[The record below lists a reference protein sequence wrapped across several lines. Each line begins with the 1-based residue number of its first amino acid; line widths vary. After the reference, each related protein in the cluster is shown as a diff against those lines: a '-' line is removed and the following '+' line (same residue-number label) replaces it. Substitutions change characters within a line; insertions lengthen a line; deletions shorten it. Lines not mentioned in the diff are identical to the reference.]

1 MRAIVAVAVMV
12 GFALAGVQTFDMR
25 FLDGSAV
32 MAIPA
37 SAACTT
43 NWQPCD
49 RGRAQSLY
57 WREWVA
63 VGATDSARVK
73 IDVQYAVKDTSKRIS
88 GSDTLIS
95 IATCNVLDTTAT
107 KPHVFNR
114 QYYPHGIV
122 RWVRYIVTGISG
134 NSNVAYIGN
143 LVLSLDDGL

>member
-88 GSDTLIS
+88 GSDTLI
-95 IATCNVLDTTAT
+95 
-107 KPHVFNR
+107 
-114 QYYPHGIV
+114 
-122 RWVRYIVTGISG
+122 
-134 NSNVAYIGN
+134 
-143 LVLSLDDGL
+143 